1 MGKFG
6 RRFFL
11 GALSGAA
18 LLAAFDGRAAESVSF
33 AKSSLTIET
42 AKGRHSLSIELALTA
57 AQHRK
62 GLMFRRKMAADAGML
77 FDYKFPQRI
86 AMWMK
91 NTLIPLDMLFIAA
104 DGRIVNIV
112 QRTVPFSE
120 TAISSRGKVRAVL
133 EINGGTAQ
141 RLGIKEGDRVIH
153 PIFGARP

>member
-6 RRFFL
+6 RRIFL

-18 LLAAFDGRAAESVSF
+18 LLSAFGGRAADLVSF

-42 AKGRHSLSIELALTA
+42 AKGRYPLSVELALTE
-57 AQHRK
+57 AQHGR

-86 AMWMK
+86 TMWMK
-91 NTLIPLDMLFIAA
+91 NTPIPLDMLFIAA

-120 TAISSRGKVRAVL
+120 TVIPSRGKVRAVL

-141 RLGIKEGDRVIH
+141 RLGIKPGDRVIH
-153 PIFGARP
+153 PIFGARR